1 MSPITVLPIFM
12 KAAKSNFMEG
22 KIEEQ
27 KERLHCERGEFDVW
41 VFDYLSRDTTKRGF

>member
-1 MSPITVLPIFM
+1 MNPITVLPIFM
-12 KAAKSNFMEG
+12 KAAKSNFMEW

-41 VFDYLSRDTTKRGF
+41 VFEYLSRDTTKRWF